1 MNNVFLVVE
10 PNSFPKT
17 KHPPTHPGP
26 WPSLLPAPVASR
38 FEVTPVKYSD
48 RQRES
53 LECLDP
59 AVLDH
64 RVSGYMSSPLHS
76 FAVQA
81 LRDSHRLMVSGNLGT
96 MVPVSYASFA
106 PDSTT
111 ASNSKLRARHR
122 LGHRLCC
129 KKLQGGKVLGRP
141 SSPHAWPLVVFP
153 SPWPLGL
160 DNWLEACLTALA
172 LPLIYETLYPKG
184 GYNLTLYWVP

>member
-1 MNNVFLVVE
+1 MNNVSLVVE

-48 RQRES
+48 RQPSTRELGVPRPRNARPS
-53 LECLDP
+53 CIW
-59 AVLDH
+59 
-64 RVSGYMSSPLHS
+64 LHGFPTTQ

-96 MVPVSYASFA
+96 MIPVSYAFFA

-111 ASNSKLRARHR
+111 ASNSKLRASHR

-129 KKLQGGKVLGRP
+129 KQLQGGKVLGRP
-141 SSPHAWPLVVFP
+141 SSPHAWPLVFP

-172 LPLIYETLYPKG
+172 LPLI
-184 GYNLTLYWVP
+184 